1 MSFAG
6 ALSEGRPDMT
16 TRDWFE
22 KLVGFSESDGYAAV
36 QSQLTVEGDEL
47 VSTVNGKR
55 YGIGELTLPTL
66 AELRAR
72 VNPARGQRSSA
83 RILVADV
90 QKVHS
95 EPEFGG
101 ALFQVASQFN
111 LLEMVS
117 ERVTPEQGVTGYIYD
132 GTQGPACAM
141 AAAAGTI
148 YRNYLVP
155 VGDRVGQTREHQL
168 DALVGVGAALSD
180 LTGMAVS
187 ELWNMQ
193 NGYALC
199 TAKGLTAIAYL
210 LETAGEDVIDGVRS
224 ALAIGLHRDVEVT
237 DGSGQRVSQA
247 YCSALPVAYSS
258 HARGDWEPFAR
269 LVLQASYEAVML
281 AAVEQA
287 SDGGS
292 NTVLLTRIG
301 GGVFENGDDWID
313 SAIVRAMDLVKDAGL
328 EIIFVAHRAAS
339 PGTQAIVD
347 RYQR

>member
-1 MSFAG
+1 
-6 ALSEGRPDMT
+6 MT
-16 TRDWFE
+16 TSNWFE
-22 KLVGFSESDGYAAV
+22 NLVGFSESDGYAAV
-36 QSQLTVEGDEL
+36 QSRLTVEGDEL

-72 VNPARGQRSSA
+72 VNPVRGQRSSA
-83 RILVADV
+83 RIVAGDV
-90 QKVHS
+90 KKLHS
-95 EPEFGG
+95 QPEFAG

-111 LLEMVS
+111 LLEMITQY
-117 ERVTPEQGVTGYIYD
+117 RTPEHGVTGYVND
-132 GTQGPACAM
+132 PTQGPACAM

-148 YRNYLVP
+148 YRNYFVP
-155 VGDRVGQTREHQL
+155 VGDRIGQTRDHQL
-168 DALVGVGAALSD
+168 DALAGVGAALSE
-180 LTGMAVS
+180 LIGLPVS

-199 TAKGLTAIAYL
+199 TAEGLSAISHL
-210 LETAGEDVIDGVRS
+210 LETLSEDDRDMLG
-224 ALAIGLHRDVEVT
+224 AKLAIGLHRNVEVT
-237 DGSGQRVSQA
+237 DGSGRHVSQA

-258 HARGDWEPFAR
+258 HSKKNWESFAR

-287 SDGGS
+287 SAGGS

-301 GGVFENGDDWID
+301 GGAFGNGEDWID
-313 SAIVRAMDLVKDAGL
+313 SAIERAMGIVNDAGL
-328 EIIFVAHRAAS
+328 DIVFVAHGPVS
-339 PGTQAIVD
+339 PGLQAIVD